1 METLFLLR
9 QCYILTFKTFL
20 LNIKLLIFFILQ
32 LTIIRSSLS
41 QDCEC
46 QIYKDNSIVVDET
59 LSAGDKARFDNVAKY
74 LLKSKNDFCQLT
86 YLLIN
91 AKYKVKNHQF
101 ETWDKDIVNIETLS
115 NKLNCPEAKFD
126 ILALKTEYFQES
138 DQIELAVKTAYDM
151 LYDAEKRKDEGSAC
165 IAASLL
171 SALYWRQ
178 DDDEKA
184 LSFIPQV
191 IKYVHQVKV
200 EKELPGIYNW
210 LSRNYESVYAMNDN
224 KTYLDSAEIFADK
237 ALLTGR
243 KLNMNFQV
251 KTAFQSKEAIAYH
264 RGDFKK
270 SLRLHDSIYYY
281 IQKSNSPVQ
290 LPMYFQM
297 KAYTLQELGLKQE
310 AAGHQDSA
318 ILYARKYSQPSYLA
332 NFLKTGIDIYEDAGM
347 TQKAMNSLKEYVMIK
362 DSVQTS
368 KRTAIISELEQKYEK
383 EKDSRR
389 ILELSNQRYLLW
401 GGIGL
406 LTVLSGLIY
415 FIYRHR
421 IMKRDQL
428 ILETEQRLNRAR
440 MNPHFFFNALASLQS
455 FAINETDSMAIAEN
469 LSKFSH
475 IMRETLENTYREYN
489 SIQQEIDFMTEYLE
503 LQQMRFPNKFT
514 FEILNSVSDSDS
526 ILIPSMIVQPFV
538 ENSVEHGFA
547 NIDYKGFIEL
557 EFSQQG
563 GNTVV
568 KISDNGRGL
577 GHQSL
582 KSKPY
587 ISRASQI
594 IKDRIYLLNLKLK
607 TNAQFSIQNNDKSEK
622 GVNILIT
629 LPEIYDHEN
638 LSHR

>member
-1 METLFLLR
+1 MTLNTLS
-9 QCYILTFKTFL
+9 
-20 LNIKLLIFFILQ
+20 LNNISLLIFILQ
-32 LTIIRSSLS
+32 LTFISFSKSQECTCQLYEKNSVVLNEALSL
-41 QDCEC
+41 
-46 QIYKDNSIVVDET
+46 
-59 LSAGDKARFDNVAKY
+59 ADKTKFDNIAKE
-74 LLKSKNDFCQLT
+74 LLTSGNEFCQFT
-86 YLLIN
+86 YHLIN
-91 AKYKVKNHQF
+91 AEYKVKNREF
-101 ETWDKDIVNIETLS
+101 ETWDKDIVRIESLRS
-115 NKLNCPEAKFD
+115 KLNCPESEFD

-138 DQIELAVKTAYDM
+138 DQIELATKTAYEM
-151 LYDAEKRKDEGSAC
+151 LHKAEDEKNATRAC
-165 IAASLL
+165 SAASLL
-171 SALYWRQ
+171 SAIYWRQ

-191 IKYVHQVKV
+191 VKFANQIKE
-200 EKELPGIYNW
+200 EKELPKFYNW
-210 LSRNYESVYAMNDN
+210 LARGYESVYAVEEN
-224 KTYLDSAEIFADK
+224 KIYLDSADIYADK

-243 KLNMNFQV
+243 KLHMNFQI
-251 KTAFQSKEAIAYH
+251 KAAFQTKEAIAYH

-281 IQKSNSPVQ
+281 IQKSGSAAQ

-297 KAYTLQELGLKQE
+297 KAYTLQELGLKQK
-310 AAGHQDSA
+310 AAEHQDSA

-332 NFLKTGIDIYEDAGM
+332 NFLKTGIDIFEDAGM
-347 TQKAMNSLKEYVMIK
+347 TQKAMNSLKEYVVIK
-362 DSVQTS
+362 DSVQTA
-368 KRTAIISELEQKYEK
+368 KRTAIISELQQKYEK
-383 EKDSRR
+383 EKDSGR
-389 ILELSNQRYLLW
+389 ILELTNQRYLLW

-415 FIYRHR
+415 FIYRNR

-489 SIQQEIDFMTEYLE
+489 SIQQETDFMTEYLE
-503 LQQMRFPNKFT
+503 LQQMRFPEKFT

-547 NIDYKGFIEL
+547 NIDYKGFIKL
-557 EFSQQG
+557 EFSQVG
-563 GNTVV
+563 ENTVV

-577 GHQSL
+577 GHQSS

-607 TNAQFSIQNNDKSEK
+607 TNAQFSIQNNDQSGQ
-622 GVNILIT
+622 GVNVLIT

-638 LSHR
+638 LSNRQ

>member
-1 METLFLLR
+1 M
-9 QCYILTFKTFL
+9 
-20 LNIKLLIFFILQ
+20 
-32 LTIIRSSLS
+32 
-41 QDCEC
+41 
-46 QIYKDNSIVVDET
+46 
-59 LSAGDKARFDNVAKY
+59 
-74 LLKSKNDFCQLT
+74 
-86 YLLIN
+86 
-91 AKYKVKNHQF
+91 
-101 ETWDKDIVNIETLS
+101 
-115 NKLNCPEAKFD
+115 
-126 ILALKTEYFQES
+126 
-138 DQIELAVKTAYDM
+138 
-151 LYDAEKRKDEGSAC
+151 
-165 IAASLL
+165 
-171 SALYWRQ
+171 
-178 DDDEKA
+178 
-184 LSFIPQV
+184 
-191 IKYVHQVKV
+191 
-200 EKELPGIYNW
+200 
-210 LSRNYESVYAMNDN
+210 
-224 KTYLDSAEIFADK
+224 
-237 ALLTGR
+237 
-243 KLNMNFQV
+243 
-251 KTAFQSKEAIAYH
+251 
-264 RGDFKK
+264 
-270 SLRLHDSIYYY
+270 
-281 IQKSNSPVQ
+281 
-290 LPMYFQM
+290 
-297 KAYTLQELGLKQE
+297 
-310 AAGHQDSA
+310 
-318 ILYARKYSQPSYLA
+318 
-332 NFLKTGIDIYEDAGM
+332 
-347 TQKAMNSLKEYVMIK
+347 
-362 DSVQTS
+362 
-368 KRTAIISELEQKYEK
+368 
-383 EKDSRR
+383 
-389 ILELSNQRYLLW
+389 
-401 GGIGL
+401 
-406 LTVLSGLIY
+406 
-415 FIYRHR
+415 
-421 IMKRDQL
+421 
-428 ILETEQRLNRAR
+428 
-440 MNPHFFFNALASLQS
+440 ASLQS

>member
-1 METLFLLR
+1 
-9 QCYILTFKTFL
+9 
-20 LNIKLLIFFILQ
+20 
-32 LTIIRSSLS
+32 
-41 QDCEC
+41 
-46 QIYKDNSIVVDET
+46 
-59 LSAGDKARFDNVAKY
+59 
-74 LLKSKNDFCQLT
+74 
-86 YLLIN
+86 
-91 AKYKVKNHQF
+91 
-101 ETWDKDIVNIETLS
+101 
-115 NKLNCPEAKFD
+115 
-126 ILALKTEYFQES
+126 
-138 DQIELAVKTAYDM
+138 
-151 LYDAEKRKDEGSAC
+151 
-165 IAASLL
+165 
-171 SALYWRQ
+171 
-178 DDDEKA
+178 
-184 LSFIPQV
+184 
-191 IKYVHQVKV
+191 
-200 EKELPGIYNW
+200 
-210 LSRNYESVYAMNDN
+210 MNDN

-440 MNPHFFFNALASLQS
+440 MNPHFFSTHWLLCRVLPLMKQ
-455 FAINETDSMAIAEN
+455 IRWLLRKT
-469 LSKFSH
+469 
-475 IMRETLENTYREYN
+475 
-489 SIQQEIDFMTEYLE
+489 
-503 LQQMRFPNKFT
+503 FPNFHT
-514 FEILNSVSDSDS
+514 
-526 ILIPSMIVQPFV
+526 
-538 ENSVEHGFA
+538 
-547 NIDYKGFIEL
+547 
-557 EFSQQG
+557 
-563 GNTVV
+563 
-568 KISDNGRGL
+568 
-577 GHQSL
+577 
-582 KSKPY
+582 
-587 ISRASQI
+587 
-594 IKDRIYLLNLKLK
+594 
-607 TNAQFSIQNNDKSEK
+607 
-622 GVNILIT
+622 
-629 LPEIYDHEN
+629 
-638 LSHR
+638 